1 MAENKDMPE
10 DEDAL
15 EVDMPEDEITL
26 EVDMPE
32 DEDVLTPSE
41 ITKAIALEIL
51 ADHPEEERRIVEA
64 MPASCIAVDRNG
76 GEPVVLVRNLAT
88 MFNLAARR
96 HRFDEPVLSD
106 EEYTKLLEDVN
117 MVSPFQGVFRH
128 GAPICTPEFMV
139 TLITAYG
146 KSRGEGEPFEAGL
159 EFLKPRL
166 ENIRKH
172 L

>member
-10 DEDAL
+10 DEITS
-15 EVDMPEDEITL
+15 EEDMPEDEGI
-26 EVDMPE
+26 
-32 DEDVLTPSE
+32 LTPSD

-51 ADHPEEERRIVEA
+51 ADHPEEERRLVEA

-96 HRFDEPVLSD
+96 GHFDAPVLSD
-106 EEYTKLLEDVN
+106 EEYTKLLEDVS

-128 GAPICTPEFMV
+128 GAPICTPGFMV
-139 TLITAYG
+139 TLVTTYG
-146 KSRGEGEPFEAGL
+146 KSLDADKPFEAGF

-166 ENIRKH
+166 DNIRKH

>member
-26 EVDMPE
+26 EEDMPE
-32 DEDVLTPSE
+32 DEDVLTSGD
-41 ITKAIALEIL
+41 ITKAIALELL
-51 ADHPEEERRIVEA
+51 ADHPEEERRLVVA
-64 MPASCIAVDRNG
+64 LPASCIAIDREG
-76 GEPVVLVRNLAT
+76 GEPVVLVRSIASV
-88 MFNLAARR
+88 FNLAVRR
-96 HRFDEPVLSD
+96 GRFDVPALSD

-139 TLITAYG
+139 TLVTAYG
-146 KSRGEGEPFEAGL
+146 KSLGADEPFEAGFA
-159 EFLKPRL
+159 FLKPRL
-166 ENIRKH
+166 ENIRKY

>member
-10 DEDAL
+10 DEDA
-15 EVDMPEDEITL
+15 
-26 EVDMPE
+26 
-32 DEDVLTPSE
+32 LTPSE

-51 ADHPEEERRIVEA
+51 ADHPEEERRIVYA
-64 MPASCIAVDRNG
+64 LPASCIAIDRDG
-76 GEPVVLVRNLAT
+76 GEPVVLVRSIASV
-88 MFNLAARR
+88 FNLAVRR
-96 HRFDEPVLSD
+96 GRFDEPALSD

-139 TLITAYG
+139 TLVTAYG
-146 KSRGEGEPFEAGL
+146 KILGADEPFGAGFA
-159 EFLKPRL
+159 FLKPHL
-166 ENIRKH
+166 DNIRKH

>member
-10 DEDAL
+10 DD
-15 EVDMPEDEITL
+15 ITL
-26 EVDMPE
+26 EEAIPE
-32 DEDVLTPSE
+32 DEDILEPDE
-41 ITKAIALEIL
+41 ITKAIALELL
-51 ADHPEEERRIVEA
+51 ADHPEEERRLVEA
-64 MPASCIAVDRNG
+64 MPASCIAIDRD
-76 GEPVVLVRNLAT
+76 GEPVVLVRSIASV
-88 MFNLAARR
+88 FNLAARR
-96 HRFDEPVLSD
+96 GRFDEPVLSD

-139 TLITAYG
+139 TLVTAYG
-146 KSRGEGEPFEAGL
+146 KSRGEGEPFEAGF

-166 ENIRKH
+166 ENIRKY

>member
-15 EVDMPEDEITL
+15 EVDIEDAL

-32 DEDVLTPSE
+32 DEDVLTPSA

-51 ADHPEEERRIVEA
+51 ADHPEEERRLVVA
-64 MPASCIAVDRNG
+64 LPATCIAVDRNG

-96 HRFDEPVLSD
+96 GRFDEPVLSD

-139 TLITAYG
+139 TLVTAYG
-146 KSRGEGEPFEAGL
+146 KSLGADEPFEAGFA
-159 EFLKPRL
+159 FLKPRL
-166 ENIRKH
+166 DNIRKH

>member
-15 EVDMPEDEITL
+15 EVDMPEDEDI
-26 EVDMPE
+26 
-32 DEDVLTPSE
+32 LTPSE

-51 ADHPEEERRIVEA
+51 ADHPEEERRIVYA
-64 MPASCIAVDRNG
+64 LPASCIAVDRNG

-96 HRFDEPVLSD
+96 GRFDEPVLSD

-139 TLITAYG
+139 TLVTAYG
-146 KSRGEGEPFEAGL
+146 KSRGEGEPFEAGFA
-159 EFLKPRL
+159 FLKPRL
-166 ENIRKH
+166 DNIRKY